1 MTRIVP
7 MLLVAALW
15 AAPFAVAAQTAR
27 DDSFRS
33 FLEGLWPQAK
43 ARGVTQATFD
53 LAFNGLRPD
62 PEVMALT
69 RREPEYGK
77 PVGEYLA
84 SSVSPARISGGLQKQ
99 AQWARTLADVEQ
111 AFGVDPSILL
121 AIWGMETGY
130 GGFQG
135 GKDVIRSLATLAHAR
150 YRDDFFRSELLSALL
165 ILQQGHIAR
174 DRMVGSWAGAMGQ
187 PQFIPSSFMT
197 WAVDFSGDGRRDIWT
212 NVPDVLASIA
222 NYFRKNGWQPGL
234 PWGFEVVVPRNFD
247 FRQSRG
253 SFRDWTAL
261 GFQRADGGALP
272 DRHDAYL
279 LFPSGARGPAFLV
292 TENFVAIKRY
302 NNSDVYA
309 LAVGH
314 LADRLH
320 GGRPIA
326 GRWPDSD
333 PQLSRADRMR
343 IQRKLAELGYKV
355 SDFHGRIDFDQR
367 DAIRDLQAKAGMRPD
382 GHPGP
387 EFLER
392 LLPRN
397 NARNP

>member
-1 MTRIVP
+1 MIRIVS
-7 MLLVAALW
+7 MLLAAALW
-15 AAPFAVAAQTAR
+15 AAPSGAAAQTR
-27 DDSFRS
+27 EDSGFGA
-33 FLEGLWPQAK
+33 FVENLWPQAK
-43 ARGVTQATFD
+43 AKGVTRATFE
-53 LAFNGLRPD
+53 LAFRGMQPD
-62 PEVMALT
+62 PEVIALT

-84 SSVSPARISGGLQKQ
+84 SMASGARISGGLQKR

-111 AFGVDPSILL
+111 AFGVEPSILL

-130 GGFQG
+130 GGVQG

-150 YRDDFFRSELLSALL
+150 YRDDFFRGELLAALL
-165 ILQQGHIAR
+165 ILQQGHVAR
-174 DRMVGSWAGAMGQ
+174 ERMVGSWAGAMGQ

-212 NVPDVLASIA
+212 NVPDVLGSIA

-234 PWGFEVVVPRNFD
+234 PWGFEVVVPQNFD
-247 FRQSRG
+247 FRRSRG
-253 SFRDWTAL
+253 SFPDWAAS
-261 GFQRADGGALP
+261 GFKRADGGALP
-272 DRHDAYL
+272 SNGDAYL

-292 TENFVAIKRY
+292 TENFVVIKRY

-314 LADRLH
+314 LADRLR

-326 GRWPDSD
+326 GRWPDND

-355 SDFHGRIDFDQR
+355 GDFHGRIDFDQR
-367 DAIRDLQAKAGMRPD
+367 DAIRELQAKAGLRAD

-387 EFLER
+387 EFLDR
-392 LLPRN
+392 LLPRS